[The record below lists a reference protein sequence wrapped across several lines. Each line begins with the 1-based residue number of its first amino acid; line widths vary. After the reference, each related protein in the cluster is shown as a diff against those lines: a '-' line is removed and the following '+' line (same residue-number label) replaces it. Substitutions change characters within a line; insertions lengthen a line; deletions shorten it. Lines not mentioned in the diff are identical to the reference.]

1 MRSRLTLVHLVKCNF
16 RQQRKLRSL
25 NSRHRFSASCPLLSF
40 SASVFLYNKH
50 MEHEMTEEE
59 FLAQYDASKWPH
71 PALTA
76 DIAIFRHA
84 PEGAEILLIQR
95 GNHPYKGYWALPG
108 GFFEPGETIEQTAA
122 RELREETGVEGA
134 HLQLVGIYSK
144 PNRDPRDWVVTAAYA
159 TMLPEGALVAAGDD
173 AADARWFSI
182 EDVLEKE
189 KLAFDHAEIIADAIA
204 AIMKP

>member
-1 MRSRLTLVHLVKCNF
+1 
-16 RQQRKLRSL
+16 
-25 NSRHRFSASCPLLSF
+25 
-40 SASVFLYNKH
+40 
-50 MEHEMTEEE
+50 MTEEE

-76 DIAIFRHA
+76 DIAIFRQV

-159 TMLPEGALVAAGDD
+159 TMLPEGAHVAAGDD